1 MSGFFSPSNVDDG
14 RLALVLRFE
23 RDLPSGAVAVD
34 TVELKVWRV
43 TKADRFD
50 PEIRTSSR
58 TLKTELFEPRRWGPF
73 SWWSKKE
80 ETK

>member
-23 RDLPSGAVAVD
+23 RALPSGAVAVD